1 MCGITLFV
9 GSDADEDI
17 SRKRKHFLDLSKKIR
32 HRGPDWNGIYIDN
45 DNKVVI
51 THERLSIVGVENGS
65 QPIVDNN
72 EYILSVN
79 GEIYNH
85 KELYTTVLHNKY
97 VPKTKSD
104 CEVIIHLYKEFGD
117 ECSKMLDGIFSFVLY
132 DKVHQKVLISRDP
145 IGVIPLYY
153 GYTSNNSLM
162 VSSEMK
168 VLVEDC
174 GAQVKEFMPGT
185 HMMFN
190 IENGIKL
197 TQPITTYYNPN
208 WLKSP
213 SFNQMP
219 ESISALEE
227 QIRDSLTAAVNKRLM
242 ADVPF
247 GVLLSGG
254 LDSSL
259 VASITSKL
267 LKTKGSS
274 WGNDLHTF
282 SIGLKGAPDLIMAR
296 KVADYLGT
304 IHHEYHFTVQEGIDC
319 LEELI
324 YNLETYDVTTIRAST
339 PMYLMSRRIKSLGIK
354 MVLSGEGAD
363 EILGGYLYFHNAPSN
378 DDFHKECIRRVQG
391 LHNFDCLRANKSTM
405 SWGLEARVPFL
416 DKSLMELLIPI
427 HPELKNNHRVI
438 ESKSVG
444 KKIEKCI
451 LRQAFDTG
459 SYLPD
464 DVLWRQKEQFSDGV
478 GYSWVD
484 GLKAYVDTQVS
495 NEEFYLIVQN
505 AKENNTY
512 VPKSKEELFYRRI
525 FDKLYPENGDIV
537 PRWIPNMEWAGVNY
551 DPSGRAQTV
560 HNDTTEK

>member
-9 GSDADEDI
+9 GSDPSEDI
-17 SRKRKHFLDLSKKIR
+17 SGKRKHFLELSKKIR

-45 DNKVVI
+45 ENKVVI

-65 QPIVDNN
+65 QPIIDND

-85 KELYTTVLHNKY
+85 KELYSTVLHNKY
-97 VPKTKSD
+97 TPQTKSD
-104 CEVIIHLYKEFGD
+104 CEVIIYLYKEFGE
-117 ECSKMLDGIFSFVLY
+117 ECSKMLDGVFSFVLY
-132 DKVHQKVLISRDP
+132 DKVDKKVLISRDP

-153 GYTSNNSLM
+153 GFTKNNSLM

-168 VLVEDC
+168 VLTEDC
-174 GAQVKEFMPGT
+174 EQLVVEFMPGNN
-185 HMMFN
+185 MMFRV
-190 IENGIKL
+190 EGKMEL
-197 TQPITTYYNPN
+197 DYQITEYYKPN
-208 WLKSP
+208 WLKYP
-213 SFNQMP
+213 TYNDFP
-219 ESISALEE
+219 DSIKDLEA
-227 QIRDSLTAAVNKRLM
+227 QIRDSLTEAVSKRLM

-378 DDFHKECIRRVQG
+378 DGFHKECIRRVQG

-427 HPELKNNHRVI
+427 HPELKHDYRFKV
-438 ESKSVG
+438 ET
-444 KKIEKCI
+444 KKIEKYI
-451 LRQAFDTG
+451 LRKAFDTG

-495 NEEFYLIVQN
+495 NEEFSSLIEK
-505 AKENNTY
+505 AKEDKTY

-525 FDKLYPENGDIV
+525 FDKLYPKNGDIV

-551 DPSGRAQTV
+551 DPSGRAQTI

>member
-1 MCGITLFV
+1 MCGITLFI
-9 GSDADEDI
+9 GSDHAEDI
-17 SRKRKHFLDLSKKIR
+17 SGKRKHFLDLSKKIR

-65 QPIVDNN
+65 QPIVDND
-72 EYILSVN
+72 EYVLSVN

-85 KELYTTVLHNKY
+85 KELYSTVLHNKY
-97 VPKTKSD
+97 IPQTKSD
-104 CEVIIHLYKEFGD
+104 CEVIIHLYKEFGE

-132 DKVHQKVLISRDP
+132 DKINKKVLISRDP

-153 GYTSNNSLM
+153 GFTENNSMM

-174 GAQVKEFMPGT
+174 GSEVKEFMPGNN
-185 HMMFN
+185 MMFH
-190 IENGIKL
+190 IEGRRELNY
-197 TQPITTYYNPN
+197 QITKYYKPN

-213 SFNQMP
+213 TYNDFP
-219 ESISALEE
+219 DSIKDLEA

-282 SIGLKGAPDLIMAR
+282 SIGLKGAPDLVMAK

-339 PMYLMSRRIKSLGIK
+339 PMYLMARRIKSLGIK

-363 EILGGYLYFHNAPSN
+363 EILGGYLYFHNAPSGN
-378 DDFHKECIRRVQG
+378 DFHKECIRRVQG

-427 HPELKNNHRVI
+427 HPELKNNYRYKVQT
-438 ESKSVG
+438 

-459 SYLPD
+459 CYLPD
-464 DVLWRQKEQFSDGV
+464 EVLWRQKEQFSDGV

-484 GLKAYVDTQVS
+484 GLKDYVDTQVS
-495 NEEFYLIVQN
+495 NEEFDLVVEK
-505 AKENNTY
+505 AKKDNTY
-512 VPKSKEELFYRRI
+512 IPKSKEELFYRRI

-551 DPSGRAQTV
+551 DPSGRAQKV